1 MSESTI
7 ILAKESISDG
17 SEVNEINEIRP
28 LSNEEIEVY
37 DTQKNILMEFVNDF
51 ALVEYV
57 RLNYESLMELLDET
71 VKKVAEEP
79 SFIGSYPSKPSNSF

>member
-37 DTQKNILMEFVNDF
+37 DTQKIYLW
-51 ALVEYV
+51 
-57 RLNYESLMELLDET
+57 SL
-71 VKKVAEEP
+71 
-79 SFIGSYPSKPSNSF
+79 

>member
-79 SFIGSYPSKPSNSF
+79 SFIGSYPFKT

>member
-51 ALVEYV
+51 ALGKV
-57 RLNYESLMELLDET
+57 RTS
-71 VKKVAEEP
+71 
-79 SFIGSYPSKPSNSF
+79 S

>member
-17 SEVNEINEIRP
+17 REVNEINEIRP

-37 DTQKNILMEFVNDF
+37 DTQKNILTLHKPLLAITPL
-51 ALVEYV
+51 ALSMTDGCR
-57 RLNYESLMELLDET
+57 RLTLVS
-71 VKKVAEEP
+71 
-79 SFIGSYPSKPSNSF
+79 

>member
-17 SEVNEINEIRP
+17 REVNEINEIRP

-79 SFIGSYPSKPSNSF
+79 SFIGSYPFKTFK

>member
-17 SEVNEINEIRP
+17 REVNEINEIRP

-37 DTQKNILMEFVNDF
+37 DTQKKYTYGVCE
-51 ALVEYV
+51 
-57 RLNYESLMELLDET
+57 
-71 VKKVAEEP
+71 
-79 SFIGSYPSKPSNSF
+79 